1 MSQFAVDVVDGMTPA
16 EIDRNSRFVSS
27 LTKAERKCLWAHV
40 FRYDG
45 VEGVSAKE
53 QSKKLVQYVLNFF
66 NSDSPIYVKAMRIAF
81 GEPAPGAPEPEPA
94 KKRKKPS
101 APKPAKKKRKMSPWV
116 QHVRAYYQKRKEEDP
131 DYLYRDAMRDARATY
146 AKKVAAKPVAA
157 KPVAGPDVYVNKGG
171 MVFVLKPISK
181 SAQTKLLAGAFK
193 LGASLEE
200 EDPWHVPCLMCDF
213 GKEMSDEFAHKK
225 VGTVELFDI
234 TIRNP
239 PYVSEDLRGWFKTEP
254 RSV

>member
-1 MSQFAVDVVDGMTPA
+1 MSQEQSSFALDVVDGMTPA
-16 EIDRNSRFVSS
+16 EIDRNTRFLES
-27 LTKAERKCLWAHV
+27 LTKAQRKCLWAHV

-81 GEPAPGAPEPEPA
+81 GEPEPGAPEPEPA

-101 APKPAKKKRKMSPWV
+101 APKPAKKKRK
-116 QHVRAYYQKRKEEDP
+116 
-131 DYLYRDAMRDARATY
+131 T
-146 AKKVAAKPVAA
+146 KKAAKPA
-157 KPVAGPDVYVNKGG
+157 AGPDVYVNKGG

-200 EDPWHVPCLMCDF
+200 EDPWRDVPSLMCDF